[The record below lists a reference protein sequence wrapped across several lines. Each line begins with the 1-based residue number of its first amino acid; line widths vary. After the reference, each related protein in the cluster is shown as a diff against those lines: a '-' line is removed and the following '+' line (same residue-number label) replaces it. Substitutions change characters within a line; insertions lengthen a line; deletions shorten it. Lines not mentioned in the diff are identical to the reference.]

1 MPPRAR
7 AHVREGQKRN
17 KNDISLTLTTPFAN
31 FYTHNETLNRAY
43 IAVKQFF
50 RLTKDFYCRITFYER
65 NVLTKQLL
73 QYLALVD

>member
-1 MPPRAR
+1 MPFIAR

-17 KNDISLTLTTPFAN
+17 KNDTSLTLTTRFAN
-31 FYTHNETLNRAY
+31 FYTHNETLNRAS
-43 IAVKQFF
+43 IAIT
-50 RLTKDFYCRITFYER
+50 RLIKDFYCRITFVER

>member
-1 MPPRAR
+1 MRLRAR
-7 AHVREGQKRN
+7 ANVREGQKRN
-17 KNDISLTLTTPFAN
+17 KNDNSLTLTTRFAS

-43 IAVKQFF
+43 IAVKQLF
-50 RLTKDFYCRITFYER
+50 RLTKDFYCRLTFDER